1 MSTDF
6 VAQENGEPDMVAPQ
20 AEQHALENLPVEVLV
35 YLLGSRRCE
44 TDRLSDVAWSLFGQV
59 LKGWTLVQAICD
71 FVHDPSGT
79 TEAIPSSTPMKRSLD
94 PAARGIVRSW
104 KERYMS
110 VTQDRLKPNRSGANG
125 PEGPSQFAP

>member
-1 MSTDF
+1 
-6 VAQENGEPDMVAPQ
+6 MVAPQ

-71 FVHDPSGT
+71 FVELGISG
-79 TEAIPSSTPMKRSLD
+79 ARIYSAASAGVRSLD